1 MINTALFSSLA
12 RYTYK
17 TISYFRHSREIGNPV
32 YYRIKKSILW
42 SLALI
47 PIVLTCWHIWLNS
60 RYGQVQVI
68 SVSSDGQY
76 AISTNDSRGV
86 VLWNIKDKTS
96 KVIDYPANIYSA
108 YFIHNTHNFMWQ
120 NDKTNEIYIQSI
132 NGEIIKHFN
141 PKFPT
146 YGQVINNNLSNY
158 YANDEDGYLYGFKND
173 KQIFKTKVPYGS
185 FLGSQKLINLYLN
198 KDRLLAT
205 SFVDVMLYT
214 LSGKPIHD
222 YQKNVS
228 KTTAIF
234 SPDGKYIISG
244 DENSNLF
251 TINTSIGKIQKA
263 WLICCGKAIA
273 YNKYGAITKFDT
285 TGLIKR
291 PNDFKWPWMTQYKEL
306 AGSNVLAMKFIDGT
320 HFLRFTTNVPYAIL
334 YKLGNP
340 KPLKYINLGKNPMP
354 SVTDYTR
361 DQSIDTS
368 WKNHILVMGKA
379 WDNGIIVYRYVPK
392 TQTLKKIWQ
401 PSGSFWY
408 AMRQWFEQ
416 LKKLNIAE

>member
-17 TISYFRHSREIGNPV
+17 TISYFRHSREIWNPV

-86 VLWNIKDKTS
+86 VLWNIKEKTS

-120 NDKTNEIYIQSI
+120 NDKTNEVYIQSI
-132 NGEIIKHFN
+132 NGKIITHFN

-146 YGQVINNNLSNY
+146 YGQIIDSNLSNY
-158 YANDEDGYLYGFKND
+158 YGNSEDSKIYRFHNGKLTSTINMLSGD
-173 KQIFKTKVPYGS
+173 
-185 FLGSQKLINLYLN
+185 FLGAQKLINLSLHKN
-198 KDRLLAT
+198 KLLAS
-205 SFVDVMLYT
+205 SFDHVLLYN
-214 LSGKPIHD
+214 LAGKQLHD
-222 YQKNVS
+222 YQKNIS
-228 KTTAIF
+228 KTIAIF
-234 SPDGKYIISG
+234 SPNGQYILSG
-244 DENSNLF
+244 DEGSALFNFDLESN
-251 TINTSIGKIQKA
+251 KIQRLWDLNFGLTKMINGK
-263 WLICCGKAIA
+263 LIC
-273 YNKYGAITKFDT
+273 NK
-285 TGLIKR
+285 TGLLSQ
-291 PNDFKWPWMTQYKEL
+291 PTSFDAVN
-306 AGSNVLAMKFIDGT
+306 ANAVLAIKFIDKT
-320 HFLRFTTNVPYAIL
+320 HYLRFTTYIPYAIL

-379 WDNGIIVYRYVPK
+379 WDNGIIVYRYDPE
-392 TQTLKKIWQ
+392 TQTLKKTWQ

-408 AMRQWFEQ
+408 AMRQWVEQ
-416 LKKLNIAE
+416 AW

>member
-17 TISYFRHSREIGNPV
+17 TISYFRHSREIWNPV

-86 VLWNIKDKTS
+86 VLWNIKEKTS

-120 NDKTNEIYIQSI
+120 NDKTNEVYIQSI

-146 YGQVINNNLSNY
+146 YGQIINSQLSNY
-158 YANDEDGYLYGFKND
+158 YANDESGHLYGFKNGQ
-173 KQIFKTKVPYGS
+173 QIFKAKVPYGD

-198 KDRLLAT
+198 ENRLLAT

-214 LSGKPIHD
+214 LAGKQLHD

-228 KTTAIF
+228 KTIAIF
-234 SPDGKYIISG
+234 SPDGKYVISG
-244 DENSNLF
+244 DSNYNLIAF
-251 TINTSIGKIQKA
+251 NLLNNTSEKA
-263 WLICCGKAIA
+263 WDLGYGKPTKL
-273 YNKYGAITKFDT
+273 NKYGAVISWDSK
-285 TGLIKR
+285 GMIKT
-291 PNDFKWPWMTQYKEL
+291 PSNFKNINTHEEND
-306 AGSNVLAMKFIDGT
+306 NVLAIKFIDKN
-320 HFLRFTTNVPYAIL
+320 HYLRFTTSIPYVIL
-334 YKLGNP
+334 YKLNNP
-340 KPLKYINLGKNPMP
+340 KPLRFINLGKNPMP

-368 WKNHILVMGKA
+368 WKNHILVTGKA
-379 WDNGIIVYRYVPK
+379 WDNGIIVYRYDPK

-408 AMRQWFEQ
+408 AMRQWLRSIYEDD
-416 LKKLNIAE
+416 